1 MSSRASQWRVGLL
14 ACSAVVLGAP
24 GALSAVERVVAD
36 FSHDLGAWQER
47 EFNGRTEYRLVELG
61 GEQVLE
67 ARADG
72 SASAKYRELE
82 IDLDE
87 TPYLHWRWRIEATLG
102 QDIDELSKSGD
113 DYPARVYVVRR
124 GGLAFWRTRA
134 LNYVWSSAQ
143 PKGARWPNAY
153 AGDNVQ
159 IVAVNSGD
167 RQAGEWVSH
176 SRDLRADWR
185 EAFGEDI
192 DSLDGIAL
200 MTDADDTGGSA
211 RAWYAEI
218 RLSDSPGPEPQR

>member
-1 MSSRASQWRVGLL
+1 ML
-14 ACSAVVLGAP
+14 AVSIVVLGGGMAWSE
-24 GALSAVERVVAD
+24 AEVIVAD
-36 FSHDLGAWQER
+36 FAQGPGAWQER
-47 EFNGRTEYRLVELG
+47 EFNGRTEYRLVTLG

-72 SASAKYRELE
+72 TASAKYRELE

-87 TPYLHWRWRIEATLG
+87 TPYLHWRWRIESTLG
-102 QDIDELSKSGD
+102 PEIDELSKSGD
-113 DYPARVYVVRR
+113 DYPARIYVVRR

-143 PKGARWPNAY
+143 PEGARWPNAY
-153 AGDNVQ
+153 AGESVQ

-167 RQAGEWVSH
+167 QQAGEWVSH

-185 EAFGEDI
+185 EAFGEEI

-200 MTDADDTGGSA
+200 MTDTDDTGGTA
-211 RAWYAEI
+211 RAWYGEI
-218 RLSDSPGPEPQR
+218 RLSGSPEPAPQR